1 MPRAQR
7 NPPIRPLLADINA
20 DWPLAAD
27 TRQFAP

>member
-7 NPPIRPLLADINA
+7 NPPVRPLLADINA

-27 TRQFAP
+27 TDQPEP